1 MEKQPKVSVI
11 IPVYNVEQYLS
22 RCLDSVISQNFNDME
37 IICINDGSKDA
48 SLRILEEYAGKDSR
62 IVIIDKKN
70 AGVSAARNDG
80 IAAAKGEY
88 LAFLDGDD
96 FWEADCLTKIYQEA
110 KHNHSDI
117 VIFESYLFDG
127 ELKSFWDDTSFWDS
141 IRAKTGQNDDNF
153 LIYAFLSVIWN
164 KLYRTDYIKNH
175 GITFPVGIRTA
186 EDVIFSLACYFNRP
200 VCSYLAERLYNYR
213 INRQGSATADFS
225 CIEGDIEAFK
235 YLEKTDIYQKQ
246 PLEVKLV
253 IIGKFICGVEGYI
266 NKFSLAGNEEYM
278 KIRDDFVAY
287 LKKAYGSSV
296 IEKMTHFKKLKLA
309 EKIFSVKNSHCKKF
323 KIIRFLGLTFKIKR

>member
-96 FWEADCLTKIYQEA
+96 FWEADCLAKIYQEA
-110 KHNHSDI
+110 EHNHSD
-117 VIFESYLFDG
+117 
-127 ELKSFWDDTSFWDS
+127 
-141 IRAKTGQNDDNF
+141 A
-153 LIYAFLSVIWN
+153 VIWN
-164 KLYRTDYIKNH
+164 KLYRRDFILAND
-175 GITFPVGIRTA
+175 IVFPVGIKIA
-186 EDVIFSLACYFNRP
+186 EDTIFSMVCYFSKP
-200 VCSYLAERLYNYR
+200 VCRYIPEHFYNYR
-213 INRQGSATADFS
+213 MNRKDSATADLG
-225 CIEGDIEAFK
+225 CVQGEVVAFK
-235 YLEKTDIYQKQ
+235 YLEKMPIYQCQ
-246 PLEVKLV
+246 PQTVKLKIV
-253 IIGKFICGVEGYI
+253 HKFLSGLEGHL
-266 NKFSLAGNEEYM
+266 NRFALWGNEEYM

>member
-96 FWEADCLTKIYQEA
+96 FWEADCLAKIYQEA
-110 KHNHSDI
+110 EHNHSDI
-117 VIFESYLFDG
+117 VIFAHNLWE
-127 ELKSFWDDTSFWDS
+127 
-141 IRAKTGQNDDNF
+141 ND
-153 LIYAFLSVIWN
+153 
-164 KLYRTDYIKNH
+164 
-175 GITFPVGIRTA
+175 
-186 EDVIFSLACYFNRP
+186 
-200 VCSYLAERLYNYR
+200 
-213 INRQGSATADFS
+213 Q
-225 CIEGDIEAFK
+225 
-235 YLEKTDIYQKQ
+235 
-246 PLEVKLV
+246 
-253 IIGKFICGVEGYI
+253 
-266 NKFSLAGNEEYM
+266 
-278 KIRDDFVAY
+278 
-287 LKKAYGSSV
+287 
-296 IEKMTHFKKLKLA
+296 
-309 EKIFSVKNSHCKKF
+309 
-323 KIIRFLGLTFKIKR
+323 KIIWDNPLLEIGRAHV

>member
-96 FWEADCLTKIYQEA
+96 FWEADCLAKIYQEA
-110 KHNHSDI
+110 EHNHSDI
-117 VIFESYLFDG
+117 VIFAHNLWE
-127 ELKSFWDDTSFWDS
+127 
-141 IRAKTGQNDDNF
+141 
-153 LIYAFLSVIWN
+153 
-164 KLYRTDYIKNH
+164 
-175 GITFPVGIRTA
+175 
-186 EDVIFSLACYFNRP
+186 
-200 VCSYLAERLYNYR
+200 
-213 INRQGSATADFS
+213 
-225 CIEGDIEAFK
+225 
-235 YLEKTDIYQKQ
+235 
-246 PLEVKLV
+246 
-253 IIGKFICGVEGYI
+253 
-266 NKFSLAGNEEYM
+266 M
-278 KIRDDFVAY
+278 
-287 LKKAYGSSV
+287 
-296 IEKMTHFKKLKLA
+296 
-309 EKIFSVKNSHCKKF
+309 
-323 KIIRFLGLTFKIKR
+323 IKRLSGIIPCLKVFAGKWI

>member
-96 FWEADCLTKIYQEA
+96 FWEADCLAKIYQEA
-110 KHNHSDI
+110 EHNHSDI
-117 VIFESYLFDG
+117 VIFAHNLWENDQKIIWDNPLLEGICG
-127 ELKSFWDDTSFWDS
+127 EMDL
-141 IRAKTGQNDDNF
+141 NDEAA
-153 LIYAFLSVIWN
+153 IYAFSAVIWN
-164 KLYRTDYIKNH
+164 KLYRRDFILAND
-175 GITFPVGIRTA
+175 IVFPVGIKIA
-186 EDVIFSLACYFNRP
+186 EDTIFSMVCYFSKP
-200 VCSYLAERLYNYR
+200 VCRYIPEHFYNYR
-213 INRQGSATADFS
+213 MNRKDSATADLG
-225 CIEGDIEAFK
+225 CVQGEVVAFK
-235 YLEKTDIYQKQ
+235 YLEKMPIYQCQ
-246 PLEVKLV
+246 PQTVKLKIV
-253 IIGKFICGVEGYI
+253 HKFLSGLEGHL
-266 NKFSLAGNEEYM
+266 NRFALWGNEEYM

-309 EKIFSVKNSHCKKF
+309 EKIFSVKNYHCKKF

>member
-88 LAFLDGDD
+88 
-96 FWEADCLTKIYQEA
+96 
-110 KHNHSDI
+110 HSDI
-117 VIFESYLFDG
+117 VIFAHNLWENDQKIIWDNPLLEGICG
-127 ELKSFWDDTSFWDS
+127 EMDL
-141 IRAKTGQNDDNF
+141 NDEAA
-153 LIYAFLSVIWN
+153 IYAFSAVIWN
-164 KLYRTDYIKNH
+164 KLYRRDFILAND
-175 GITFPVGIRTA
+175 IVFPVGIKIA
-186 EDVIFSLACYFNRP
+186 EDTIFSMVCYFSKP
-200 VCSYLAERLYNYR
+200 VCRYIPEHFYNYR
-213 INRQGSATADFS
+213 MNRKDSATADLG
-225 CIEGDIEAFK
+225 CVQGEVVAFK
-235 YLEKTDIYQKQ
+235 YLEKMPIYQCQ
-246 PLEVKLV
+246 PQTVKLKIV
-253 IIGKFICGVEGYI
+253 HKFLSGLEGHL
-266 NKFSLAGNEEYM
+266 NRFALWGNEEYM

-296 IEKMTHFKKLKLA
+296 IEKMTHFKKLKPA

>member
-96 FWEADCLTKIYQEA
+96 FWEADCLAKIYQEA
-110 KHNHSDI
+110 EHNHSDSPHQTENEI
-117 VIFESYLFDG
+117 RQVVYYLYG
-127 ELKSFWDDTSFWDS
+127 VVGGKS
-141 IRAKTGQNDDNF
+141 G
-153 LIYAFLSVIWN
+153 
-164 KLYRTDYIKNH
+164 H
-175 GITFPVGIRTA
+175 
-186 EDVIFSLACYFNRP
+186 
-200 VCSYLAERLYNYR
+200 
-213 INRQGSATADFS
+213 GSAKHHR
-225 CIEGDIEAFK
+225 EGKHRHAVAAETRSDLARHGQLCGYF
-235 YLEKTDIYQKQ
+235 L
-246 PLEVKLV
+246 LGVLLV
-253 IIGKFICGVEGYI
+253 
-266 NKFSLAGNEEYM
+266 
-278 KIRDDFVAY
+278 
-287 LKKAYGSSV
+287 
-296 IEKMTHFKKLKLA
+296 
-309 EKIFSVKNSHCKKF
+309 KKF
-323 KIIRFLGLTFKIKR
+323 HR

>member
-96 FWEADCLTKIYQEA
+96 FWEADCLAKIYQEA
-110 KHNHSDI
+110 EHNHSDI
-117 VIFESYLFDG
+117 VIFAHNLWENDLPFMLFLRLSG
-127 ELKSFWDDTSFWDS
+127 INCIAGILFWLMTLF
-141 IRAKTGQNDDNF
+141 
-153 LIYAFLSVIWN
+153 FLSGL
-164 KLYRTDYIKNH
+164 KL
-175 GITFPVGIRTA
+175 P
-186 EDVIFSLACYFNRP
+186 
-200 VCSYLAERLYNYR
+200 
-213 INRQGSATADFS
+213 
-225 CIEGDIEAFK
+225 
-235 YLEKTDIYQKQ
+235 
-246 PLEVKLV
+246 
-253 IIGKFICGVEGYI
+253 
-266 NKFSLAGNEEYM
+266 
-278 KIRDDFVAY
+278 KIR
-287 LKKAYGSSV
+287 
-296 IEKMTHFKKLKLA
+296 
-309 EKIFSVKNSHCKKF
+309 FSVWFVILANLSAGIF
-323 KIIRFLGLTFKIKR
+323 PSISIITG